1 MAATGACIFAA
12 APAQAGVLVADA
24 PSCEQQVLENPFMP
38 WLDPAAYTLV
48 ADGTLESGGAGWT
61 LSGGAGVVDGNE
73 TYHVHGADE
82 TRALQLV
89 PGSSATSPVICV
101 GLEHPT
107 LRHFVRRASGSPLS
121 SLRVEVLFEDSAGS
135 VQSLTIGSLGGS
147 DSWQPTPVMVIGA
160 SLLPLLPGERTP
172 VAFRF
177 TPEGDADWWID
188 DVYVD
193 PYGRY

>member
-1 MAATGACIFAA
+1 MAAAGVCVLAA

-24 PSCEQQVLENPFMP
+24 PSCEQQVLENPFMR

-48 ADGTLESGGAGWT
+48 SDGTLESGAAGWT
-61 LSGGAGVVDGNE
+61 LAGGAAVVEGNE
-73 TYHVHGADE
+73 SYQVHGAEE
-82 TRALQLV
+82 THSLLLS
-89 PGSSATSPVICV
+89 PGSSATTPVICV
-101 GLEHPT
+101 GIEHPT
-107 LRHFVRRASGSPLS
+107 LRHFVQRTSGSSLS
-121 SLRVEVLFEDSAGS
+121 TLRVEVLFEDSAGHAR
-135 VQSLTIGSLGGS
+135 SLTIGRLSGS
-147 DSWQPTPVMVIGA
+147 GSWQPTPVMVIGA

-177 TPEGDADWWID
+177 TPEGAADWRID